1 MSGYK
6 QYNRGRK
13 IKGKDGQYLYS
24 SEFGSIGGS
33 DGFSY
38 KNSVAFHE
46 PWRYKNKDEIVY
58 IPEYGF
64 PDEKNSRVHEDNL
77 LSHFTRQDLISLTQ
91 SETLATELFD
101 ELSWQHPENL
111 WNEWCADSD
120 QNGNWIECRWAYEKV
135 YLPEFADGI
144 DRAGQDPVCFAE
156 FSDMEWQDKEY
167 RKYCLNRLVELGVT
181 TKENISKI
189 MGVEMM

>member
-6 QYNRGRK
+6 EYNHGRK
-13 IKGKDGQYLYS
+13 VNGNDGLYLYS
-24 SEFGSIGGS
+24 SEFCSIGGS
-33 DGFSY
+33 NGFIY

-64 PDEKNSRVHEDNL
+64 PDEKNKRVPEDKL
-77 LSHFTRQDLISLTQ
+77 LSYFTRQDLISLTQ
-91 SETLATELFD
+91 SETLAEELFD

-120 QNGNWIECRWAYEKV
+120 KNGNWIECRWAYEKV
-135 YLPEFADGI
+135 YLPEFTDGI
-144 DRAGQDPVCFAE
+144 DRTGQAPVCYRE
-156 FSDMEWQDKEY
+156 FSDVEWRDAEY

-181 TKENISKI
+181 TRENVSKI
-189 MGVEMM
+189 MGAEME